1 MKNRARRS
9 ARLAL
14 ACLAVTFAAGC
25 QTNPAT
31 GRRILSTMSLSD
43 EISLGAQ
50 AAPQFTQEFGGE
62 VTDAE
67 LRTYVTGIGSR
78 LATKTEGPF
87 PDIPWTFTLLNSDV
101 VNAFALPGGQVFVS
115 RGLARR
121 LTNEAQLAGVMGH
134 EVGHVTA
141 QHGSQRIA
149 QQTLFNVG
157 MTVAA
162 VVVSQSKDEDV
173 RRVGTLGVPALQIG
187 GNLVLLKYGRDEE
200 LEADRLGVRYMTALG
215 YDPLGQYQVME
226 LLNSLSQ
233 GQRQPE
239 ILSTHPDP
247 ARRMQQVRQM
257 LAGEYAFTQG
267 DPAYQLREGEFRTRF
282 LARLAALPPAPD
294 AVAVAAREGTLGV
307 GSPLLWCA
315 HCQAERDAR

>member
-233 GQRQPE
+233 DRK
-239 ILSTHPDP
+239 S
-247 ARRMQQVRQM
+247 V
-257 LAGEYAFTQG
+257 
-267 DPAYQLREGEFRTRF
+267 
-282 LARLAALPPAPD
+282 
-294 AVAVAAREGTLGV
+294 V
-307 GSPLLWCA
+307 
-315 HCQAERDAR
+315 